1 MIGVELQP
9 VDTWFFRDGT
19 PFSMGNAPQENVSSV
34 FPPHPATVVGAIRAS
49 IARSKGWD
57 GRGRWGQDISEVIGD
72 GPGDLGRV
80 AFDGPFLLREG
91 QPLFRL
97 PRHVLGRADGT
108 AWKPGAFLRPGAPV
122 TCDLGEA
129 VRLPEVA
136 GAPNDVHEL
145 KPGDG
150 WWMTRRGLDEVLNG
164 RLPGDAELVPHGCL
178 WSGEPRIGL
187 QRDTSTRTAGDG
199 KLYSTRH
206 VRPLSGVSLGVRI
219 AGLPSGWTPP
229 FGQPLTLG
237 GEGRLAEC
245 REWSA
250 DLALP
255 MPSREIEAARTVTVV
270 ALSPVDLPQDVCAG
284 LQPLNDLGDARVVSA
299 CLERPQRVGGWN
311 SLARSPLPLRCVLAP
326 GSTLFC
332 EIRDSMRFAETVA
345 ASDGLVRI
353 GLRQRWGF
361 GLVALG
367 VWPAPEERNR

>member
-1 MIGVELQP
+1 MIGVDLRP

-19 PFSMGNAPQENVSSV
+19 PFTMGNAPQENVGSV
-34 FPPHPATVVGAIRAS
+34 FPPHPATVVGAIRAAL
-49 IARSKGWD
+49 ARSRGWD
-57 GRGRWGQDISEVIGD
+57 GRGRWGQDIGEVLGD
-72 GPGDLGRV
+72 GPGALGRV

-91 QPLFRL
+91 QPLFRM
-97 PRHVLGRADGT
+97 PRHVLGRADVA
-108 AWKPGAFLRPGAPV
+108 AWKPGALLRPGSSV
-122 TCDLGEA
+122 RCDFGEA
-129 VRLPEVA
+129 VRLPDVA

-150 WWMTRRGLDEVLNG
+150 WWMTRRGLGSVLSG
-164 RLPGDAELVPHGCL
+164 RLPGDAELVPDGCL
-178 WSGEPRIGL
+178 WSDEPRIGL
-187 QRDTSTRTAGDG
+187 QRDESTRTAGDG
-199 KLYSTRH
+199 MLYSTRH

-255 MPSREIEAARTVTVV
+255 MPSGEIEATRTVTVV
-270 ALSPVDLPQDVCAG
+270 ALSPVDLPRDVCAG

-299 CLERPQRVGGWN
+299 CLDRPQRVGGWD
-311 SLARSPLPLRCVLAP
+311 SLARSPLPLRSVLAP
-326 GSTLFC
+326 GSTFFC
-332 EIRDSMRFAETVA
+332 EICDSMRFAEMVA
-345 ASDGLVRI
+345 ASGGLVRI

-367 VWPAPEERNR
+367 VWPAPEEKYR